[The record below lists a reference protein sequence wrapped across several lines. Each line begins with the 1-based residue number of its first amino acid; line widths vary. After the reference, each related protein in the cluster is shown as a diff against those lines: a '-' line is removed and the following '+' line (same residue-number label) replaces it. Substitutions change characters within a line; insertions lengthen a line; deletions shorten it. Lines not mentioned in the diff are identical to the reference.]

1 LNTLPP
7 PAWLQTFD
15 EAARHLSFTAAAQ
28 ALNLSQAAV
37 SKQIKLL
44 EMHLGEPLFH
54 RLPRSLKLTRA
65 GEAYVPK
72 VRDAFERLTTGT
84 GEVFG
89 RRRGDA
95 LTVRAAIG
103 FAANWLAPRLPEFLA
118 LHPDI
123 RLRITSSIWN
133 EAEASAFD
141 LDIQYGDGNWPGL
154 MSERLTQEHLMPV
167 CAPSLIASEKPLRE
181 PSDLSAHRLIHVLGY
196 RDGWAQ
202 WLKAAGL
209 PPQTGKPDLQFDTSL
224 MALEMAALGQGV
236 ALGRTSMST
245 AMLASGR
252 LVAPFDLQV
261 PSNECF
267 HLITSASAAKMP
279 EAQAFRQWLLKVTAS
294 PYT

>member
-1 LNTLPP
+1 MNALPP
-7 PAWLQTFD
+7 PAWLLTFD
-15 EAARHLSFTAAAQ
+15 EAARHLSFTAAAT

-44 EMHLGEPLFH
+44 ELHLGEPLFY

-89 RRRGDA
+89 RKRSDV

-103 FAANWLAPRLPEFLA
+103 FATNWLAPRLPEFFA
-118 LHPDI
+118 LHPNI
-123 RLRITSSIWN
+123 RLRLTSSIWN

-141 LDIQYGDGNWPGL
+141 LDIRYGDGNWPGIA
-154 MSERLTQEHLMPV
+154 SERLTQEYIFPV
-167 CAPSLIASEKPLRE
+167 CAPALLKGSGALQK
-181 PSDLSAHRLIHVLGY
+181 PSDLAAHRLIHVLGY

-202 WLKAAGL
+202 WLKAAEL
-209 PPQTGKPDLQFDTSL
+209 PVQIGKADLQFDTSL

-236 ALGRTSMST
+236 ALGRTSMSA

-261 PSNECF
+261 MSHESF
-267 HLITSASAAKMP
+267 HLITSSSAQYMP
-279 EAQAFRQWLLKVTAS
+279 KAQAFREWLLTVTAS
-294 PYT
+294 LYT

>member
-1 LNTLPP
+1 MNALPP
-7 PAWLQTFD
+7 PAWLHTFN
-15 EAARHLSFTAAAQ
+15 EAARHLSFTAAAE

-44 EMHLGEPLFH
+44 ELHLGEPLFQ

-89 RRRGDA
+89 RQRGGV
-95 LTVRAAIG
+95 LTIRAAIG
-103 FAANWLAPRLPEFLA
+103 FATNWLAPRLPDFLI
-118 LHPDI
+118 LHPKI

-141 LDIQYGDGNWPGL
+141 LDIRYGDGNWPGL
-154 MSERLTQEHLMPV
+154 TSERLTRECLFPV
-167 CAPSLIASEKPLRE
+167 CAPALLAGDNALRNPL
-181 PSDLSAHRLIHVLGY
+181 SLSAHRLIHVLGY

-209 PPQTGKPDLQFDTSL
+209 PGLSGKPDLQFDTSL

-236 ALGRTSMST
+236 ALGRTSMS
-245 AMLASGR
+245 AALLGSGR
-252 LVAPFDLQV
+252 LVSPFDLQV
-261 PSNECF
+261 PSGEGF

-279 EAQAFRQWLLKVTAS
+279 EAQAFRQWLLKITAS

>member
-1 LNTLPP
+1 LNPLPP

-15 EAARHLSFTAAAQ
+15 EAARHLSFTAAAE

-44 EMHLGEPLFH
+44 ELHLGEPLFH

-72 VRDAFERLTTGT
+72 VRDAFERLSTGT

-89 RRRGDA
+89 RRREDV

-103 FAANWLAPRLPEFLA
+103 FAANWLAPRLPEFLT
-118 LHPDI
+118 LYPNI

-133 EAEASAFD
+133 EAEASGFD
-141 LDIQYGDGNWPGL
+141 LDIRYGDGNWPGL
-154 MSERLTQEHLMPV
+154 MSERLTREHLFPV
-167 CAPSLIASEKPLRE
+167 CAPAMLEGENALRE
-181 PSDLSAHRLIHVLGY
+181 PLRLINHRLIHVLGY

-209 PPQTGKPDLQFDTSL
+209 PPQINKPDLQFDTSL
-224 MALEMAALGQGV
+224 MALELAALGQGV
-236 ALGRTSMST
+236 ALGRTSMS
-245 AMLASGR
+245 AVMLASGR

-261 PSNECF
+261 PSEEGF
-267 HLITSASAAKMP
+267 HLITSASAAIMP
-279 EAQAFRQWLLKVTAS
+279 EAQAFRDWMLTVKAT

>member
-1 LNTLPP
+1 MNTLPP
-7 PAWLQTFD
+7 PAWLLTFD
-15 EAARHLSFTAAAQ
+15 EAARHLSFTAAAE

-44 EMHLGEPLFH
+44 ELHLGEPLFH

-89 RRRGDA
+89 RTRGDV

-118 LHPDI
+118 LHPNI

-133 EAEASAFD
+133 ETEASAFD
-141 LDIQYGDGNWPGL
+141 LDIRYGDGNWPGL
-154 MSERLTQEHLMPV
+154 ASERLTTEQLFPV
-167 CAPSLIASEKPLRE
+167 CAPALRN
-181 PSDLSAHRLIHVLGY
+181 PRDLPAHRLIHVLGY

-224 MALEMAALGQGV
+224 MALEMAALGIGI
-236 ALGRTSMST
+236 ALGRSSMAE
-245 AMLASGR
+245 AMLANGR
-252 LVAPFDLQV
+252 LLAPFDLKV
-261 PSNECF
+261 PSAEGF
-267 HLITSASAAKMP
+267 HLITSASASRMP
-279 EAQAFRQWLLKVTAS
+279 EAQAFRDWLLKVTAS
-294 PYT
+294 PYI

>member
-1 LNTLPP
+1 MNALPP
-7 PAWLQTFD
+7 PAWLHTFD
-15 EAARHLSFTAAAQ
+15 EAARHLSFTAAAET
-28 ALNLSQAAV
+28 LNLSQAAV

-44 EMHLGEPLFH
+44 ELHLGEPLFH

-89 RRRGDA
+89 RKRGDV
-95 LTVRAAIG
+95 LTIRAAIG
-103 FAANWLAPRLPEFLA
+103 FAANWLAPRLPDFLA
-118 LHPDI
+118 LHPKI

-141 LDIQYGDGNWPGL
+141 LDIRYGDGNWPGL
-154 MSERLTQEHLMPV
+154 TSERLTREHLFPV
-167 CAPSLIASEKPLRE
+167 CSPALLASGNSLRE
-181 PSDLSAHRLIHVLGY
+181 PSDLSVHRLIHVLGY

-209 PPQTGKPDLQFDTSL
+209 PAQSGKPDLQFDTSL

-236 ALGRTSMST
+236 ALGRTSMAE
-245 AMLASGR
+245 AMLADGR
-252 LVAPFDLQV
+252 LAKPFGLEV
-261 PSNECF
+261 PSGEGF

-279 EAQAFRQWLLKVTAS
+279 EAQAFRDWLLKVTAT

>member
-1 LNTLPP
+1 MNTLPP

-15 EAARHLSFTAAAQ
+15 EAARHLSFTAAAT
-28 ALNLSQAAV
+28 ALNLTQAAV

-44 EMHLGEPLFH
+44 ELHLGEPLFI

-89 RRRGDA
+89 RRRGDV
-95 LTVRAAIG
+95 LTVRSAIG
-103 FAANWLAPRLPEFLA
+103 FAANWLAPRLPDFLSF
-118 LHPDI
+118 HPNI

-141 LDIQYGDGNWPGL
+141 LDVRYGDGNWPGL
-154 MSERLTQEHLMPV
+154 PSERLTAEQLFPV
-167 CAPSLIASEKPLRE
+167 CAPDLLSGINALRKPL
-181 PSDLSAHRLIHVLGY
+181 DLAAHRLIHVLGY

-209 PPQTGKPDLQFDTSL
+209 PPQSGKPELQFDTSL

-236 ALGRTSMST
+236 ALGRTSMAGS
-245 AMLASGR
+245 MLARGR
-252 LVAPFDLQV
+252 LIAPFDLKV
-261 PSNECF
+261 PSGEGF
-267 HLITSASAAKMP
+267 HLVTSPSAAKMP
-279 EAQAFRQWLLKVTAS
+279 EAQAFRDWLLKITAS

>member
-1 LNTLPP
+1 MNALPP
-7 PAWLQTFD
+7 PAWLHTFD
-15 EAARHLSFTAAAQ
+15 EAARHLSFTAAAE

-44 EMHLGEPLFH
+44 ELHLGEPLFH

-72 VRDAFERLTTGT
+72 VRDAFERLSTGT

-89 RRRGDA
+89 RRRGDV

-118 LHPDI
+118 LHPTI

-133 EAEASAFD
+133 ESEASAFD
-141 LDIQYGDGNWPGL
+141 LDIRYGDGDGL
-154 MSERLTQEHLMPV
+154 GLTSERLTSEQLFPV
-167 CAPSLIASEKPLRE
+167 CAPALLQGDKALRD
-181 PSDLSAHRLIHVLGY
+181 PPDLAAHRFIHVLGY

-209 PPQTGKPDLQFDTSL
+209 APQSGQPDLQFDTSL
-224 MALEMAALGQGV
+224 MALKMAALGQGV
-236 ALGRTSMST
+236 ALGRTSMSA
-245 AMLASGR
+245 AMLASGKC
-252 LVAPFDLQV
+252 Q
-261 PSNECF
+261 
-267 HLITSASAAKMP
+267 AAK
-279 EAQAFRQWLLKVTAS
+279 VSTSS
-294 PYT
+294 PVLRL